1 MENTSRAFKL
11 FCADDS
17 PVHPTNYIFDK
28 TYKNMTEKK
37 RFERDPKFAYFNA
50 LIKIKNNY
58 KQTNKDVYGYIFK
71 PQDISREEEKT
82 EARQIFTRAFAPRRT
97 FHVEKINN
105 HAFKIYKDKRK

>member
-1 MENTSRAFKL
+1 MKR
-11 FCADDS
+11 
-17 PVHPTNYIFDK
+17 
-28 TYKNMTEKK
+28 YK
-37 RFERDPKFAYFNA
+37 RDTKFANFNA
-50 LIKIKNNY
+50 LIKIINKY
-58 KQTNKDVYGYIFK
+58 KQMKKDVYGYIFK